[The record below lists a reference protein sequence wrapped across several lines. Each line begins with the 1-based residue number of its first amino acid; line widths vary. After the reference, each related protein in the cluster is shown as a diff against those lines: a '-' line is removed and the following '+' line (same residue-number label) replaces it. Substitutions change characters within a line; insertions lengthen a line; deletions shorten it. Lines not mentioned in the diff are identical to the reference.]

1 MKSTFHECLKGLGGI
16 AYWVFLIYF
25 VPHIAGCPSVVD
37 LFLPAKI
44 KGLYGVELG
53 RARFNNYAEAEGWS
67 GSSANPYRSAD
78 PYCHIWISKLKKS
91 KRVYKVEATVRDK
104 KLEEMLSLVKEKYGI
119 KPKIKQFS
127 DSKENYYCFEDFRSS
142 REIHVWKED
151 GGSVCISAI
160 DYGLKKLVEKEKR
173 ELELEAL

>member
-1 MKSTFHECLKGLGGI
+1 MKSTFHECLKVLGGI
-16 AYWVFLIYF
+16 AVWVFLFYC
-25 VPHIAGCPSVVD
+25 VPHIAGCPSGVD

-53 RARFNNYAEAEGWS
+53 RARFNNYAEAEEWS
-67 GSSANPYRSAD
+67 GSSAD

-151 GGSVCISAI
+151 GWSVCISAI
-160 DYGLKKLVEKEKR
+160 DFGLKKLVEKEKR
-173 ELELEAL
+173 KLELESL